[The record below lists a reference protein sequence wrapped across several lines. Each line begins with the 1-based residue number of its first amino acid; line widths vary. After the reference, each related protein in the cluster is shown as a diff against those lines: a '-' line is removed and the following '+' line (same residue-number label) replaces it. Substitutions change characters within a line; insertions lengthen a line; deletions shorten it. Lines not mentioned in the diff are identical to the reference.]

1 MNDQGRDTVQTR
13 WGWTVHAGCEGKFE
27 KEGYN
32 RRVMQNAQTRE
43 ETSFGLLSFFS
54 YFVFRWETLRS
65 VVCVKGVR
73 VQRKVEDTQ

>member
-27 KEGYN
+27 NEDCN

-43 ETSFGLLSFFS
+43 ETSFGLLSFFLIS
-54 YFVFRWETLRS
+54 FLDGRHLDLWFV
-65 VVCVKGVR
+65 
-73 VQRKVEDTQ
+73 